1 MGNCTENTAI
11 AEIGKLANLA
21 AHLGR
26 EDVGGYGAK
35 KMSERQIAEVR
46 EDVRTVLSD
55 EHSVLELC

>member
-26 EDVGGYGAK
+26 EGVGGYGAK
-35 KMSERQIAEVR
+35 KN
-46 EDVRTVLSD
+46 VRTAD
-55 EHSVLELC
+55 R